1 MNKDERIE
9 RPSVEEYLAGEED
22 ARAKSEY
29 VDGSIRSVAGAS
41 NRHNSIKLN
50 CLIWLGMELRDKPC
64 WPFDSDTKVRIC
76 RDGMERFY
84 YPDAQVVC
92 EFNDPLMVYQDHP
105 VLIIEV
111 LSSTTRHIDLDEKMT
126 AYLTIPSLQ
135 CYITLEQ
142 DQPIATVM
150 RRTQEGFLREVVE
163 GITSTIDLP
172 SLDCSL
178 PMTEIY
184 RGIKF
189 KDRDI
194 V

>member
-1 MNKDERIE
+1 
-9 RPSVEEYLAGEED
+9 
-22 ARAKSEY
+22 
-29 VDGSIRSVAGAS
+29 
-41 NRHNSIKLN
+41 
-50 CLIWLGMELRDKPC
+50 
-64 WPFDSDTKVRIC
+64 
-76 RDGMERFY
+76 MERFY

-92 EFNDPLMVYQDHP
+92 EINDPLMVYQDHP

-111 LSSTTRHIDLDEKMT
+111 LSPSTRHIDLDEKMT

-150 RRTQEGFLREVVE
+150 RRSEEGFLRDVVE
-163 GITSTIDLP
+163 GLSSTIDLP
-172 SLDCSL
+172 QLDCSL

-184 RGIKF
+184 RGIRF
-189 KDRDI
+189 ADRDI